1 MGDGEVPLIIMCDA
15 DEAEQLAGV
24 LRDIGLDAHA
34 SERRNLDGAMASDW
48 IIAAAVATQAISHVI
63 RSLQPFFDRRKI
75 REIKFGDTIIKDV
88 QAEDAAQL
96 ITLIQNLAEKG
107 D

>member
-1 MGDGEVPLIIMCDA
+1 MGDDVVPLIIMCDA
-15 DEAEQLAGV
+15 DEAEQLAGA
-24 LRDIGLDAHA
+24 LRDIGLEVHA

-48 IIAAAVATQAISHVI
+48 IIAAAVAAQAMSHVI

-88 QAEDAAQL
+88 QAKDAAQL
-96 ITLIQNLAEKG
+96 IALIQGPVEKG